1 MCKTARECIL
11 TWAKGFWPNFDR
23 MPYHF
28 DHFYKIAERE
38 GIQVVIDSEHS
49 LDTRIDVR
57 PFINDNHIMI
67 NASGHFP
74 EGDSLVCTY
83 ARLFNYYYLNKDGF
97 QNFHFCVNPEGQEYE
112 ELCLAAGFLAVAPC
126 RMVLED
132 LRNGIDPCRKYQLS
146 PHFARRRIQMIL
158 NHLIQLKN
166 QDNHDDLIQRVY
178 DECIDLCEDYMARLE
193 TVAGG
198 SVTSR

>member
-1 MCKTARECIL
+1 KE
-11 TWAKGFWPNFDR
+11 FWPSFDR

-38 GIQVVIDSEHS
+38 GIQVVVDSQHS
-49 LDTRIDVR
+49 LDIKIDGL
-57 PFINDNHIMI
+57 PFINDNNIII
-67 NASGHFP
+67 NASDHIP

-158 NHLIQLKN
+158 NHLIQLKSHIAL
-166 QDNHDDLIQRVY
+166 Q
-178 DECIDLCEDYMARLE
+178 
-193 TVAGG
+193 G
-198 SVTSR
+198 